1 MKTQRFRETK
11 IQEKS
16 RPCWYQSK
24 LEFCWIGSVQCFMVI
39 VPFYYSHSNA
49 DLWDAYNPSSY
60 ITLTQ
65 RSEIYLK
72 GAKKYLKLNEQ
83 PSIPFI
89 IHAMFRPVHS
99 DQGRDWCRYLNN
111 LWLFK
116 RSEEWLVW
124 ALCQIL
130 AAGLLLCW
138 LGYEDC
144 NFGQKKLFY
153 LFLSKMFWYLTTVR
167 KTQ

>member
-1 MKTQRFRETK
+1 MDEYLYVSEKKTR

-89 IHAMFRPVHS
+89 IHALLPPGHS
-99 DQGRDWCRYLNN
+99 DQGWDWCRYLNN
-111 LWLFK
+111 LWLFR
-116 RSEEWLVW
+116 RSEEWLVC
-124 ALCQIL
+124 AQSQTLAGA
-130 AAGLLLCW
+130 AAG
-138 LGYEDC
+138 D
-144 NFGQKKLFY
+144 
-153 LFLSKMFWYLTTVR
+153 
-167 KTQ
+167 